1 MPTVNINREE
11 FENLVGKKLPIDKLK
26 DRISML
32 GTDLDDITDSEII
45 VEIFPDRPD
54 MLSEQGLARAFS
66 SFIGHKTGLRE
77 YKIKDS
83 KQKIII
89 EPSVK
94 KVRPYTACA
103 IVKNLKFDDEKIKS
117 IIQIQE
123 KLHISYGR
131 HRKKLAIGIYPL
143 EKIKFPVTY
152 KALPPEKIKFIPLEY
167 NTVLNGRQILSKTPT
182 GREYAHLLENEK
194 VYPFFIDANNGILSM
209 PPIINSNDTGKISLN
224 TKEVFIECS
233 GFDFN
238 VLKKCLNMIVTALA
252 DIGGTIYSL
261 TLDYNGKKEITPNL
275 TPEKIK
281 LNLNYTNKILGLD
294 LKESEVKE
302 LLERMGYNYK
312 AGLVEIPCYRADILH
327 EIDIIEDIAKA
338 YGYENFKEE
347 IPNVSTIAS
356 ESYFVTFKRKIS
368 EILIGLGLLECSSFH
383 LSNET
388 SLNKKMNLKNPL
400 VEVEKPVNL
409 DYNILRNNLLPN
421 LLEIL
426 QKNKQYEYPQN
437 IFELGIVFK
446 KDEKKIVKE
455 IESLAIVKSQGNFTE
470 IKQILDVLLSSLS
483 LEYEILEV
491 SNSSYIEGRVGNI
504 LVNNKKI
511 GTLGEINPEVL
522 NNFEI
527 EMPSSALEIN
537 LTELFKLTKH

>member
-1 MPTVNINREE
+1 
-11 FENLVGKKLPIDKLK
+11 
-26 DRISML
+26 
-32 GTDLDDITDSEII
+32 
-45 VEIFPDRPD
+45 
-54 MLSEQGLARAFS
+54 
-66 SFIGHKTGLRE
+66 
-77 YKIKDS
+77 
-83 KQKIII
+83 
-89 EPSVK
+89 
-94 KVRPYTACA
+94 CA